1 MLYRVQLAMNN
12 SDVKLMHQYSYRVD
26 VILFGETCRYSILV
40 LRQSDLPFFH
50 IESLPMC
57 LYIIV
62 LYLLISIHIISIHLS
77 MLIYIFN
84 YCIRVKTL

>member
-12 SDVKLMHQYSYRVD
+12 SDVKLMHQYRYRVD
-26 VILFGETCRYSILV
+26 VILFGETCRYSILA
-40 LRQSDLPFFH
+40 LRQSDLPFFY

-62 LYLLISIHIISIHLS
+62 LYLFISMHIISLYLS
-77 MLIYIFN
+77 MLIYIVN